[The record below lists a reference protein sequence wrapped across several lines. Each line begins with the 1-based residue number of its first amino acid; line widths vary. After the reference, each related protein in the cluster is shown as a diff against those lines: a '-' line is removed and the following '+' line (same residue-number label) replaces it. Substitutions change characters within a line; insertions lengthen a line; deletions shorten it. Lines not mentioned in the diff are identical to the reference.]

1 MGVLLTLTTVRAFTM
16 TQDFKSQLSE
26 KESTQRIVETST
38 ASAEPE
44 ILTELPSASSTTS
57 MNAEKTAAELE
68 KSGQQ
73 SPSSFPDVQQ
83 STQHSAPFPDEQQS
97 AQHATSSFPD
107 VQIVPDESMRLR
119 QAMHTLLEIKNFK
132 LVIAAGL
139 TLVFVFL
146 GQYAISHQSLQSPF
160 STVKTSET
168 PDGYLDQAAI
178 AYFKGDYSNA
188 SDAWKLAI
196 DKAVSQKIPPLKIG
210 EMYETVGDKITSVS
224 TLDPPNFGPNFT
236 NVQQKSLGQLY
247 YSKALAVYQEKKL
260 PERELRVRYKID
272 ALNYG
277 VDELDKETN
286 LRAIVVLDETRRKAT
301 SEKLGRIYSELG
313 HLLEEKG
320 DIKDAEIYL
329 QKAICSESNQNLSPY
344 PCESRDIITLTRL
357 LRAEHHYKD
366 LLGLREYL
374 VASKLHQGNGD
385 TSIIDDL
392 DKLAEAY
399 KLTGNSIAA
408 KNVEKHASMIR
419 AQSHVAE
426 PTPFYRN
433 GFEIKEN

>member
-1 MGVLLTLTTVRAFTM
+1 M

-44 ILTELPSASSTTS
+44 ISPELTSVSSTND
-57 MNAEKTAAELE
+57 MDAEKTTPELE
-68 KSGQQ
+68 KSEQR
-73 SPSSFPDVQQ
+73 STSSFPDVEK
-83 STQHSAPFPDEQQS
+83 SE
-97 AQHATSSFPD
+97 QHATSSFPD

-178 AYFKGDYSNA
+178 AYFKGDYRNA

-196 DKAVSQKIPPLKIG
+196 DKAVSQKIPPSKIG
-210 EMYETVGDKITSVS
+210 ELYESIADKITSLATS
-224 TLDPPNFGPNFT
+224 EPPNFVQNFPN
-236 NVQQKSLGQLY
+236 VEQKTLGQLY
-247 YSKALAVYQEKKL
+247 YSKALAIYQENKL
-260 PERELRVRYKID
+260 PERELRVRYKIA

-277 VDELDKETN
+277 VDELDKEAN
-286 LRAIVVLDETRRKAT
+286 LRAIVVLEETGRKIT
-301 SEKLGRIYSELG
+301 SEKLGHIYSELG

-320 DIKDAEIYL
+320 AIKDAEIYL
-329 QKAICSESNQNLSPY
+329 QKAICSDSNQYFYL
-344 PCESRDIITLTRL
+344 CDSRDVVTLARL
-357 LRAEHHYKD
+357 MRAEHHYKD
-366 LLGLREYL
+366 LVGLREYL
-374 VASKLHQGNGD
+374 VASRLHQAHSD
-385 TSIIDDL
+385 ISLLDDL
-392 DKLAEAY
+392 DKLAEAH
-399 KLTGNSIAA
+399 KLNGNSIAA
-408 KNVEKHASMIR
+408 KNVEKHAAMIR
-419 AQSHVAE
+419 AQANIAE
-426 PTPFYRN
+426 PNPFSWN
-433 GFEIKEN
+433 GFEVKGN